1 MPRKRKNNSTQS
13 SPKKK
18 AASSAA
24 LVTTQQS
31 TYTPAPAPAPEI
43 YTIRVAHPS
52 LDYDYCFDGL
62 KDGHP
67 IWRDFC
73 ELAVTLT
80 AAAYEHRGNSTMAD
94 IQALWNQSASGTDVP
109 PIKLE
114 VKTADAVAQTVIPTP
129 EAPSPPEQHVVDTAN
144 RPPQTTEE
152 TPLSPPTAEQRPKT
166 YAQAATT
173 RGPAPPKPRSKP
185 KNRTD
190 LRTDSRTTSRD
201 TNPTPASLQR
211 FTLIMET
218 QVGEDFNPVTIR
230 DNLNKHLPF
239 PEVVGVARSR
249 QGNLVVTCRSTVEAV
264 LKCQHLWMPGLPP
277 VKRVQDEDRWA
288 RRILY
293 LKQPVA
299 ASTLEQEIRDYNSAK
314 LAAAPGFIGTST
326 VILFFADDREAPREL
341 YLLGTRFSLA
351 RYKPKPRSTRHGV
364 L

>member
-1 MPRKRKNNSTQS
+1 
-13 SPKKK
+13 
-18 AASSAA
+18 
-24 LVTTQQS
+24 
-31 TYTPAPAPAPEI
+31 
-43 YTIRVAHPS
+43 
-52 LDYDYCFDGL
+52 
-62 KDGHP
+62 
-67 IWRDFC
+67 
-73 ELAVTLT
+73 
-80 AAAYEHRGNSTMAD
+80 MAD

-144 RPPQTTEE
+144 KPPQTTEE

-249 QGNLVVTCRSTVEAV
+249 QG
-264 LKCQHLWMPGLPP
+264 LPP